1 MLVEYLRR
9 GAVREIW
16 EGFEVDH
23 LRVDY
28 GLELFHR
35 HGTKMQ
41 RDHAVYRTVA
51 LQDREVLVAA

>member
-1 MLVEYLRR
+1 MLVQYLRR

-16 EGFEVDH
+16 VGFEGDH

-28 GLELFHR
+28 GLEFFHR

-41 RDHAVYRTVA
+41 WDHEVHLTVA